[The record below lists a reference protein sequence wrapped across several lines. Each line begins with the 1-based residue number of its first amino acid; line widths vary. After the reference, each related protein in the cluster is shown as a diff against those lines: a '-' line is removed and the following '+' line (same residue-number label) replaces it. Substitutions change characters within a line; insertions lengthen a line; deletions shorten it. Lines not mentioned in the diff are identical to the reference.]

1 MFTIDPGSGRKIRLL
16 NVTEVV
22 PPKFQFLFPF
32 ETFNRIQTA
41 IFPLVFNTDK
51 NLVVATPT
59 GSGKTVIGELAIA
72 RALEKKKP
80 ALYLSPLR
88 AISYEKEET
97 WSERF
102 GSQGYKV
109 TVITGET
116 ELDRRE
122 LINADIILSTT
133 EKWDSLSRNSQNHFL
148 VERLGVMVID
158 EVHLLDDSERGGTLE
173 VVVSRMKRLAS
184 NCRIIALSATLPG
197 AKEIGSWLNA
207 EILEFGSE
215 YRPAKLN
222 IQIYPYNQ
230 GSNPFA
236 DKYRR
241 IYRCLDISRK
251 YLATGDQILI
261 FVASRGD
268 TYLAAKKVMQ
278 LWQERDRTPLQ
289 PQEYR
294 RLQAV
299 SEDITSPLL
308 KNVLRS
314 GLAFHNAGLSKKDRK
329 QVEELFRQGLIK
341 MLFSTSTL
349 AWGVNLPAKVVIIRD
364 IVLQDPL
371 KGEIKISTLDLHQ
384 MLGRAGRPQYD
395 KEGFGYILVPEEQ
408 RQRYHRLLKDMRKI
422 DTHILDQLEEHLNA
436 EIQLETIK
444 SEKDAELWFQNLFL
458 GTRMQNDP
466 SLAVKAEKVFQR
478 ALSRLLEEG
487 FVTKEADH
495 LKGSTLG
502 KLTSIFYLKLETAV
516 LFHEFA
522 NRSESDAITALAR
535 AEEFKEVIFRRSERK
550 ALKDAL
556 TYYPSSFLKELSP
569 GQRKVLGILQ
579 TILTGGI
586 IDQSMAT
593 DARILI
599 QNCLRLLAALR
610 AFVREFV
617 GETDR
622 LLDLIFLE
630 LQLKH
635 QQANIDYSVLLQ
647 VPGLGKNALNKL
659 IEHDISNIHTLKE
672 YVENK
677 GLKGLQAIGIRKD
690 YAEEIVQTTK
700 TLPPIIIEAKIPES
714 FQKGPNLIPIHIE
727 LPKEYWTHV
736 RIRLNNRTMLYE
748 RTKTHRW
755 DFPLELQLKPNQGY
769 QLEIMTVIETPLIL
783 PAMKTIPLSHSLKV
797 TPSVIVEESKTSI
810 TPVSP
815 ISSKIDSTS
824 ILEIPSGTIII
835 AKGLINLNVD
845 KKSRFIDRF
854 TINFPT
860 DSTTVL
866 ITATNRNA
874 MYKYPITDA
883 VFTADESLL
892 EIESTEG
899 SIKIKIHEIEY
910 TDYKDLLKEPST
922 QRPIPVKTPLSTKR
936 QISTEKPP
944 LELDQVI
951 EKPLNAKCKNCGS
964 QLNWIKK
971 KSLVV
976 CPDCSENYK
985 IPTNS
990 QLIEEQCDRCGLPMV
1005 SITQLYSLK
1014 ICVDR
1019 TCQNMDDVIR
1029 MRFENEGYKC
1039 PNCKG
1044 ALKVLR
1050 RRGLIAGCTNY
1061 YHPQQP
1067 CQTAFSLPRNS
1078 LIIGQCTCGLP
1089 FIQLKTK
1096 SRCLNTSCEFNQK
1109 INHKSKD

>member
-1 MFTIDPGSGRKIRLL
+1 MFTIDPGTGRKIRLL
-16 NVTEVV
+16 NVKEVV
-22 PPKFQFLFPF
+22 PSKFQFLFPF

-72 RALEKKKP
+72 RALEKKNP

-88 AISYEKEET
+88 AISYEKEEA
-97 WSERF
+97 WKERF
-102 GSQGYKV
+102 EPQGYKV

-116 ELDRRE
+116 EVDKQE
-122 LINADIILSTT
+122 LVNADIILSTT
-133 EKWDSLSRNSQNHFL
+133 EKWDSLSRNSQNHSL

-158 EVHLLDDSERGGTLE
+158 EAHLLDDSERGGTLE

-197 AKEIGSWLNA
+197 AKEIGTWLNA

-289 PQEYR
+289 PQER
-294 RLQAV
+294 KVLQEI

-341 MLFSTSTL
+341 ILFSTSTL

-364 IVLQDPL
+364 IVLHDPL
-371 KGEIKISTLDLHQ
+371 KGEIEISTLDLHQ

-395 KEGFGYILVPEEQ
+395 KEGFGYILVPNEQ
-408 RQRYHRLLKDMRKI
+408 RQRYHRLLKNMRKI

-458 GTRMQNDP
+458 GTRMQTDS
-466 SLAVKAEKVFQR
+466 SLAEKAEKGFQR
-478 ALSRLLEEG
+478 ALSRLLDEK

-495 LKGSTLG
+495 LKGSSLG
-502 KLTSIFYLKLETAV
+502 KLTSIFYLKLETAL

-522 NRSESDAITALAR
+522 KRSESDAISALAR
-535 AEEFKEVIFRRSERK
+535 AEEFKDIVFRQSERK
-550 ALKDAL
+550 LLKDAL
-556 TYYPSSFLKELSP
+556 TYYSSSFQKELSP

-579 TILTGGI
+579 TILTGGT
-586 IDQSMAT
+586 IDQSMAA
-593 DARILI
+593 DARVLI

-610 AFVREFV
+610 AFVREFA

-622 LLDLIFLE
+622 LLDLLFLE

-635 QQANIDYSVLLQ
+635 QKADIDHSVLLQ
-647 VPGLGKNALNKL
+647 VPGLGKNALTKL
-659 IEHDISNIHTLKE
+659 IEHNISNISLLKE

-677 GLKGLQAIGIRKD
+677 GLKGLQSIGIRKD
-690 YAEEIVQTTK
+690 YAEEIVQTIK
-700 TLPPIIIEAKIPES
+700 TLPLITIEAKVPQIL
-714 FQKGPNLIPIHIE
+714 QKGPNLIPIHIE
-727 LPKEYWTHV
+727 LPKNYWMHV
-736 RIRLNNRTMLYE
+736 RVRLNNRTILYE

-755 DFPLELQLKPNQGY
+755 NFPLELQLKPNQGY
-769 QLEIMTVIETPLIL
+769 QLEIMTVIEAPLIL
-783 PAMKTIPLSHSLKV
+783 PATKTIPLSHFPKV
-797 TPSVIVEESKTSI
+797 APSIIVEEAETFT

-815 ISSKIDSTS
+815 LPSKTTHSTS

-835 AKGLINLNVD
+835 AKGLIDLNVD
-845 KKSRFIDRF
+845 KKSRFVDRF

-860 DSTTVL
+860 DSTSVL

-883 VFTADESLL
+883 VFTVDESLL

-899 SIKIKIHEIEY
+899 SVKIKIHEIEY
-910 TDYKDLLKEPST
+910 TDYVDLLKKPST
-922 QRPIPVKTPLSTKR
+922 QRSIPVKTPLTTKR
-936 QISTEKPP
+936 QVSTEQPAS
-944 LELDQVI
+944 ELDQAI
-951 EKPLNAKCKNCGS
+951 EKPLKAKCKNCGS

-971 KSLVV
+971 KNIVV
-976 CPDCSENYK
+976 CPNCSESYK

-1005 SITQLYSLK
+1005 TITQLYSLK

-1029 MRFENEGYKC
+1029 TRFENEGYKC

-1044 ALKVLR
+1044 GLKVLR

-1096 SRCLNTSCEFNQK
+1096 SRCLNTGCQFNQMVNRK
-1109 INHKSKD
+1109 N